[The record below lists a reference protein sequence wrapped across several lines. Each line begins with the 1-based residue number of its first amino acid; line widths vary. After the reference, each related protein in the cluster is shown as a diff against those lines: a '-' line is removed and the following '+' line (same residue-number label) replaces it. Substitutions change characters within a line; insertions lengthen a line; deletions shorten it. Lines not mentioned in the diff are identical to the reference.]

1 MCEACV
7 RTTNVYFIFLFS
19 HFFLSPPSLYRSLG
33 SLFSVALRSRATEAT
48 ESARLTLANG
58 ARHAAVT
65 AAMGRRKQTRGKSKK
80 SKKKSKKKKKKNG
93 EEEVGSIASA
103 SGELLSCA
111 QEWAALAFHR

>member
-65 AAMGRRKQTRGKSKK
+65 AAKGRRKQRRGKSK
-80 SKKKSKKKKKKNG
+80 KKKKKKNG